1 MTNNRETRYYVGD
14 ASNLN
19 DLNYFEVE
27 AASYTFEWEAVEAAT
42 DLYDECYPPV
52 EVGGLEFDA
61 SRIVSELDPVAWQ
74 CFLADTIT
82 EIDMR
87 DYDDTGSED

>member
-14 ASNLN
+14 ASDLN

-27 AASYTFEWEAVEAAT
+27 AATFTFDWEAEEAAT
-42 DLYDECYPPV
+42 ELYDEDLSPV
-52 EVGGLEFDA
+52 EVGGLTFDA
-61 SRIVSELDPVAWQ
+61 SRIVSELDPIAWR
-74 CFLADTIT
+74 CFLADMIS
-82 EIDMR
+82 EIDMS